1 MFALQ
6 FVTCAMPDVELPG
19 EPRAAAHPPGCC
31 LAGVSACTEGGGRKA
46 KYFLSSLWLFIF

>member
-6 FVTCAMPDVELPG
+6 FVTCATPDVELPG
-19 EPRAAAHPPGCC
+19 EPHAAAHLPGCC
-31 LAGVSACTEGGGRKA
+31 LAGVSAYTEGSRRKA